1 MNSCNPLSYQVDD
14 IQVRYSPRIVRTLQ
28 AVSYLVPPLRKT
40 SPLSESQETQLE
52 SPATTSRTYARLL
65 ETFKFVL
72 DVMGCTCDPPG
83 RSEKFGER
91 AYIMPGG
98 EGWRSAV
105 RVRMLHGVARRRA
118 REKVRSDVDPEH
130 EREADADVPISQE
143 DMAAT

>member
-1 MNSCNPLSYQVDD
+1 MTGRSALAIRHFDPSRCAG
-14 IQVRYSPRIVRTLQ
+14 T
-28 AVSYLVPPLRKT
+28 
-40 SPLSESQETQLE
+40 
-52 SPATTSRTYARLL
+52 SPATTARTYARLL

-72 DVMGCTCDPPG
+72 DVMGCTCDTPVP
-83 RSEKFGER
+83 SEKFGER

-118 REKVRSDVDPEH
+118 RAKLRSDMDPDRES
-130 EREADADVPISQE
+130 EADADVPISQE